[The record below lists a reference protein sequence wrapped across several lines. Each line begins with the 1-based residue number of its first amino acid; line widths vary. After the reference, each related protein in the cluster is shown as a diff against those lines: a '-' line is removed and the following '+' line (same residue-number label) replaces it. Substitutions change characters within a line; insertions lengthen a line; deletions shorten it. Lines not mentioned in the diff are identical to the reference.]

1 MPPIKA
7 SALPPQTLLSQYASN
22 GAFTDCYTA
31 EIERPVS
38 QAEFIEAFYTSAAFR
53 FERLLLGLF
62 LSKPFSSAQARQLAA
77 GELSRVS
84 AWRVEGR
91 TANELLMCD
100 FLGYTR
106 SWLMVTATSE
116 QSTCLYFGSALLP
129 RKGMRKPGAGIVWKA
144 LLGFHKFYSR
154 ALLSSARRR
163 VARKLD
169 KKQVK

>member
-1 MPPIKA
+1 MPPVRA
-7 SALPPQTLLSQYASN
+7 SALPPQTLLGKYTST

-31 EIERPVS
+31 EIARPVS
-38 QAEFIEAFYTSAAFR
+38 HAEFIEAFYTSAAFR
-53 FERLLLGLF
+53 FERLLLGL
-62 LSKPFSSAQARQLAA
+62 LLAKPFSNLQARQLAA
-77 GELSRVS
+77 GELDAVS

-129 RKGMRKPGAGIVWKA
+129 RKGMGRPGAGIRWKA
-144 LLGFHKFYSR
+144 LLGFHKLYSR
-154 ALLSSARRR
+154 VLLGSARRR
-163 VARKLD
+163 LARAKRST
-169 KKQVK
+169 